1 MQGAARFRAGES
13 VILGFA
19 APALAESLESMLV
32 KGEVALLETKADG
45 RLRQVTA
52 IGLIHRPAADV
63 WARLVDFASYE
74 VWMPQVAD
82 STVVSASVDAAI
94 VDFSVAVVGPNV
106 NFRESLVLDAAAH
119 EVRGT
124 WVSGALRGSHWEW
137 RLVPSGSDTIVYR
150 TLYTNVVDSN
160 WIVRQVED
168 ENHTLEYG
176 INVAT
181 GIVEIRGLKKA
192 LEAGP

>member
-1 MQGAARFRAGES
+1 M
-13 VILGFA
+13 ILLADVAFA
-19 APALAESLESMLV
+19 ETLEAMLA
-32 KGEVALLETKADG
+32 KGEVALLETKPDG

-52 IGLIHRPAADV
+52 IGIVHRPVAIV
-63 WARLVDFASYE
+63 WSQLVDFASYE
-74 VWMPQVAD
+74 AWMPQVAD
-82 STVVSASVDAAI
+82 STVVSASADAAI

-106 NFRESLVLDAAAH
+106 NFREAFALDAAAY

-137 RLVPSGSDTIVYR
+137 RLVPSGSDTLVYR

-160 WIVRQVED
+160 WLVRQVED

-181 GIVEIRGLKKA
+181 GIVEIRGLKKV
-192 LEAGP
+192 LEASP